1 MDLHGLL
8 QAAPQLHSDFSGAI
22 TSWQLSDEVLQF
34 IDGVIDEEST
44 TLETGEGVSTIL
56 FAIKHARH
64 TCVSPNQGAIDN
76 IVRFCVEHGIATDR
90 LSFEV
95 KPSEDALPFLASNP
109 LDLVLIDGGHGF
121 PTPFVDWRYTA
132 ARLREGGLLILDD
145 TQLWTVRTLRDFL
158 ASETEWRLEEDFAR
172 ASVFRKVAEYRPREW
187 IQQPYVAELSRSLRV
202 AADKSERRQQTAA
215 RLRRALAMV
224 RRGELVTLARRLVR
238 RSASR

>member
-8 QAAPQLHSDFSGAI
+8 QAAPQLHSDFSGAV
-22 TSWQLSDEVLQF
+22 TSWQLSNEVLQF
-34 IDGVIDEEST
+34 IDGAIDEQSI

-56 FAIKHARH
+56 FAIKKSRH

-76 IVRFCVEHGIATDR
+76 IVQFCAQHGIATDR

-95 KPSEDALPFLASNP
+95 KPSEEALPFLANNP

-132 ARLREGGLLILDD
+132 TRLQKGGLLVLDD

-158 ASETEWRLEEDFAR
+158 ASEPEWRLEQDFAR
-172 ASVFRKVAEYRPREW
+172 SSVFRKVAEYRPREW

-202 AADKSERRQQTAA
+202 AADKSERRRQTAA
-215 RLRRALAMV
+215 RV
-224 RRGELVTLARRLVR
+224 RRGLAMAQRGEFVTLARLLLR